1 MRAWNFLL
9 YQVLALVT
17 CCGLLAG
24 PAFAGDPLH
33 KFGRGASNILGCWT
47 EIPKQLHRHW
57 QSRGPLV
64 GGIRG
69 LGAGIGLTVSR
80 LAIGTFET
88 VGCLIPIPHGYA
100 SPYDAFGLP
109 EYPWE

>member
-1 MRAWNFLL
+1 MRFLNFLL
-9 YQVLALVT
+9 YKTFALVA

-24 PAFAGDPLH
+24 PAYAGDPIH
-33 KFGRGASNILGCWT
+33 KFGRGASNILGSWT
-47 EIPKQLHRHW
+47 EIPKQIHRHA
-57 QSRGPLV
+57 QSRGPVV

-69 LGAGIGLTVSR
+69 LGTGLWLMTAR
-80 LAIGTFET
+80 LGIGTFET

-100 SPYDAFGLP
+100 SPYDAFNLP